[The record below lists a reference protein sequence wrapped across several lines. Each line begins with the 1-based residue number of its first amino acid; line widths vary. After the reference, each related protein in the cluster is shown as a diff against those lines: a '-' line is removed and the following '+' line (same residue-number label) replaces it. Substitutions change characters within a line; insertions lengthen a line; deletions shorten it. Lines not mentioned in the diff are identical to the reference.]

1 MAAMRPDFPAE
12 RPDFP
17 AEYHGAMRVLIV
29 DDNHEAR
36 TVVRAVLERRGHVVI
51 AEADNGKDAVAATTQ
66 SEPDVVLVDVRL
78 GEESGYDVA
87 KALTSTRPGLAVLL
101 MSVDSHAS
109 TELAGAS
116 GARGL
121 VVKHRLHTIDL
132 AVLCARSEERTL

>member
-1 MAAMRPDFPAE
+1 MAAT

-66 SEPDVVLVDVRL
+66 SEPDIVLVDVRL

-87 KALTSTRPGLAVLL
+87 KALTSTWPELAVLL
-101 MSVDSHAS
+101 MSVDSQAS

-121 VVKHRLHTIDL
+121 VVKQRLHTIDL
-132 AVLCARSEERTL
+132 DELCARSEERTL

>member
-1 MAAMRPDFPAE
+1 MAPID
-12 RPDFP
+12 
-17 AEYHGAMRVLIV
+17 YNGALRVLIV
-29 DDNHEAR
+29 DDNPEAGA
-36 TVVRAVLERRGHVVI
+36 VVRAVLERRGHVVI
-51 AEADNGKDAVAATTQ
+51 AEADNGNDAVALTTQ
-66 SEPDVVLVDVRL
+66 SEPDVVLIDVRL

-121 VVKHRLHTIDL
+121 VVKQRLHTFDL
-132 AVLCARSEERTL
+132 AELCERSEERTL

>member
-1 MAAMRPDFPAE
+1 M
-12 RPDFP
+12 
-17 AEYHGAMRVLIV
+17 
-29 DDNHEAR
+29 
-36 TVVRAVLERRGHVVI
+36 VI
-51 AEADNGKDAVAATTQ
+51 AEADNGEDAVTATTQ

-87 KALTSTRPGLAVLL
+87 KALTSTWPELTVLL

-121 VVKHRLHTIDL
+121 VVKQRLHTIDL
-132 AVLCARSEERTL
+132 AELCARSDERTL

>member
-1 MAAMRPDFPAE
+1 MATRA
-12 RPDFP
+12 
-17 AEYHGAMRVLIV
+17 YHGVLRVLIV

-36 TVVRAVLERRGHVVI
+36 TVVRGVLERRGHVVI

-66 SEPDVVLVDVRL
+66 REPDVVLVDVRL

-87 KALTSTRPGLAVLL
+87 KALTSAWPELAVVL

-109 TELAGAS
+109 TELAGTS

-121 VVKHRLHTIDL
+121 VVKHRVHTIDL
-132 AVLCARSEERTL
+132 AELCAEVRGKDALGR